1 MFSHKLDVLS
11 YFLIPFGFGIP
22 SGIIKAKEY
31 LIDWQI
37 ILFIYFI
44 SDLILALVF
53 EPLLIL
59 LIRFGRGKEKLQR
72 FGAAFKLALKQ
83 TTERIGTGTGPFA
96 LILFTFGSDP
106 MTGRLTALAAGKG
119 FILGWIIA
127 IAGDMLYFSVILA
140 STLWLNNIV
149 DGSTTVMIIFFIM
162 IAIPMI
168 LKKLRRSKS

>member
-1 MFSHKLDVLS
+1 MLSPKLDILS

-31 LIDWQI
+31 QIDWPLI
-37 ILFIYFI
+37 ILIYFI
-44 SDLILALVF
+44 SDLILAFIF
-53 EPLLIL
+53 EPILVLLV
-59 LIRFGRGKEKLQR
+59 RFGKGKEKFVR
-72 FGAAFKLALKQ
+72 FGEAFKLALKQ

-106 MTGRLTALAAGKG
+106 MTGRLTAMAAGHG
-119 FILGWIIA
+119 FITGWIIA
-127 IAGDMLYFSVILA
+127 IAGDMMYFSVILA

-149 DGSTTVMIIFFIM
+149 DGSTTVMIIFVAM

-168 LKKLRRSKS
+168 IKKLRKT